1 MDFEYFLYH
10 CLCSSMCHTIWEG
23 AMLTW
28 LKQEESKF
36 KQKWKESVREIYHS
50 FQIWRPNENLMLK

>member
-1 MDFEYFLYH
+1 MDFEYFLYNF
-10 CLCSSMCHTIWEG
+10 LYSSMHHTIWEE

-36 KQKWKESVREIYHS
+36 KQKWKESVRESYHS
-50 FQIWRPNENLMLK
+50 FQIWRANENLILK